1 MLSRAMITIN
11 NPDFTDVTMLKNMD
25 YSFIVGGYEHAPTTG
40 TRHIQAYVE
49 FNSKK
54 RFNTIK
60 RACPKARIDKAK
72 GHPADCAGYCQKG
85 NVSDKPDEGWRKYDD
100 APHDTFQVAI
110 ERDGE
115 LMDFMPGKRNDL
127 NDVKDAILSGDTTVK
142 KIMLNDPMMYH
153 QYGRTLEKI
162 QDLVDSRWKRTEP
175 CKIEWRYGPT
185 KTGKTEAALGE
196 NNKDYDPDIHFIW
209 PRDGDWCDMYDGH
222 DEIIINDFRGN
233 IMDYDKLIQL
243 ADVYNSFMR
252 RRGRAPMPMKA
263 KVIHIN
269 SPLSPQECF
278 PNRHEKD
285 KLDQLLRRC
294 SVYKH
299 EKGKD
304 PVLIPYEEKEEPQA
318 ISFLVVRG

>member
-1 MLSRAMITIN
+1 MKRSRSTTKSRGVTKKARSAKKSKMTRTKKTPTVSTAVKSYVAKAVDAS
-11 NPDFTDVTMLKNMD
+11 NPDLHLVMYT
-25 YSFIVGGYEHAPTTG
+25 
-40 TRHIQAYVE
+40 
-49 FNSKK
+49 
-54 RFNTIK
+54 
-60 RACPKARIDKAK
+60 
-72 GHPADCAGYCQKG
+72 
-85 NVSDKPDEGWRKYDD
+85 KP
-100 APHDTFQVAI
+100 
-110 ERDGE
+110 
-115 LMDFMPGKRNDL
+115 
-127 NDVKDAILSGDTTVK
+127 
-142 KIMLNDPMMYH
+142 
-153 QYGRTLEKI
+153 QYGRTLEKL
-162 QDLVDSRWKRTEP
+162 QDYVDSRWKRTEP

-196 NNKDYDPDIHFIW
+196 NNKDYDPDKHFIW
-209 PRDGDWCDMYDGH
+209 PRDGDWCDQYDGH
-222 DEIIINDFRGN
+222 EEIIINDFRGN

-252 RRGRAPMPMKA
+252 RRARAPMPMKA

-304 PVLIPYEEKEEPQA
+304 PVLIPYEEKKEPEA
-318 ISFLVVRG
+318 ISF